1 MTDRQTPSARSRTDR
16 AAHEAA
22 ALVAEMRA
30 AVDTATRQ
38 LDELVAEVSERRS
51 RVDELETVVD
61 HLLGVTDTTVLLV
74 DGGGR
79 ITGLSRGSVARF
91 DSAAVGKPLSS
102 VLPAAVADE
111 IADVLA
117 RDGEGTVE
125 MDGGHEAVRACRLPG
140 GGAVLVLQAS

>member
-1 MTDRQTPSARSRTDR
+1 MTDRPAASARSRADR
-16 AAHEAA
+16 AADEAA

-38 LDELVAEVSERRS
+38 LDELVGEVSERRS

-61 HLLGVTDTTVLLV
+61 HLLGVTDTSVLLL

-91 DSAAVGKPLSS
+91 DGAAVGKPLSS

-125 MDGGHEAVRACRLPG
+125 MGGGHEAVQARRLPG

>member
-1 MTDRQTPSARSRTDR
+1 MTDRPAPSARSRADR
-16 AAHEAA
+16 AADEAA

-38 LDELVAEVSERRS
+38 LDELVTELSERRS

-61 HLLGVTDTTVLLV
+61 HLLGVTDATVLLL

-79 ITGLSRGSVARF
+79 ITGLSRGSIGRF

-102 VLPAAVADE
+102 VLPAAVVDE
-111 IADVLA
+111 IADVLSG
-117 RDGEGTVE
+117 DGEGTVE
-125 MDGGHEAVRACRLPG
+125 MGGGGEALRASRLPG